1 MPTEQ
6 EVMGALSNVMDPEL
20 GSSIVELGMVRSV
33 QVQGGLVE
41 IELVL
46 TVPGCPLADWIVGR
60 AHRVVMTMP
69 GVERVEIRLLDEPW
83 QPPDSDDWQDWIRR
97 AMQQAA

>member
-1 MPTEQ
+1 MPTVQ
-6 EVMGALSNVMDPEL
+6 EVMGALNDVMDPEL

-33 QVQGGLVE
+33 QMHDGLVE

-60 AHRVVMTMP
+60 AHHVVKTMP

-83 QPPDSDDWQDWIRR
+83 QPPDSDDWQDWFRP
-97 AMQQAA
+97 AM